1 MTFRRRETGWC
12 QRKGERLRRHGNRSH
27 AVLAYSA
34 AFNDRG
40 YLGKLQ
46 TLLRQQMI
54 SALQDTPLGTRP
66 EGRLWCAV
74 SPKCYA
80 INLLI
85 AEFLLQQEYHY
96 TLSVFTSEVPLLRN
110 LPEFSVTL
118 GSVADA
124 VKVDSGEGLS
134 HFQNRDVTDIM
145 EALGFPADSDE
156 VKALYSLYQYK
167 REPLLTCFIR
177 TISETSH
184 RSKVSPSETMS
195 AADKTR
201 SSSSRDSGKQPAEES
216 NSLLICRDDEFV
228 KEVHKALLETNI
240 KNKYSLFSKYVHS
253 LHESRLFQACV
264 ELKDRH
270 SKELS
275 RRDEAH
281 RHRLEELE
289 SRHRHETVERE
300 ACIQAQLTRH
310 EEETSTKLSRAE
322 QAVARQ
328 KEIMETELVARKQ
341 QLSEMAQRL
350 KDQQSEV
357 SCRLHMLEVRC
368 AIFELDLASGPN
380 DYRGEVRQQEQRF
393 QESSQHE
400 LSQLAEKQ
408 QLVEQ
413 ELSRERQ
420 ATLREGAL
428 QAAKTLGSHEDAE
441 CLNKEEGEKPKQ
453 AERNSMA
460 SVQHELE
467 ESYNRVQ
474 HMSQSLSQSH
484 ELQEQCNLLQ
494 QELDAT
500 RHKLRNVSDSHRSQ
514 QTEPMDN
521 DNALM
526 TSVVEQLRQ
535 ENTELRAHVQQLRR
549 RIDELTVHAAQLSAQ
564 LQEALA
570 ARHSPPLPPPLPSRR
585 DSTVGDGSRSA
596 PVRGRGVPTRLII
609 HTGSSSEENSPTD
622 EILREAHARLRRLE
636 EESDAVDRS
645 YRNFRLRQSDSLF
658 LSVPYRSASRC
669 RHLLR
674 QSTFPRRVQAETSV
688 YSERPAVSMDLPCR
702 ARVSLGGAGF
712 PPLAS
717 APISTPSR
725 MRVSFAPTSGR
736 PISLSNHYSRA
747 VMGMLSSPI
756 HSSNMHLTSYRRLN
770 IPDVTA
776 ATHQPTNTSVSY
788 VDSLQTTTIYKTPI
802 LSDSLDN
809 SVHELQRESGGSE
822 SQTVVSQKKN
832 DSNTINMAQVGN
844 TSEASYPLLSSLRN
858 EYSERVIDGKTG
870 PDIRVQIGFDK
881 DSGTNPNN
889 DHLQPLTTAVISTDV
904 SNVKLHQDNVD
915 TTNLQNKSVLMEE
928 KHESGHQVLEQN
940 SSPQVEIEL
949 ATIYSP
955 RKEMGGSSSESHFGD
970 MGATENQ
977 SVQLITT
984 AQEVLKSAQSLEPE
998 DNDLPVLTERFVQED
1013 QPEKK
1018 VPKIFPTIP
1027 RQVPKPHVLASST
1040 SSAES
1045 SHQQMGQSITS
1056 DETNK
1061 VNKHD
1066 VSLSSMELSSDQ
1078 PISVGRDSKDADVED
1093 DDFW

>member
-1 MTFRRRETGWC
+1 MTG
-12 QRKGERLRRHGNRSH
+12 RLRFESWSGELKVVFQKFFPSP
-27 AVLAYSA
+27 STQM
-34 AFNDRG
+34 FNDRG

-216 NSLLICRDDEFV
+216 DSLLICRDDEFV

-240 KNKYSLFSKYVHS
+240 KNKYVSKLLERIKS
-253 LHESRLFQACV
+253 LHESRLSQACV

-270 SKELS
+270 SEELS

-357 SCRLHMLEVRC
+357 SCRLHMLE
-368 AIFELDLASGPN
+368 

-413 ELSRERQ
+413 ELSR
-420 ATLREGAL
+420 L
-428 QAAKTLGSHEDAE
+428 K
-441 CLNKEEGEKPKQ
+441 

-514 QTEPMDN
+514 QTELMDN

-658 LSVPYRSASRC
+658 LSMPYRSASRC

-688 YSERPAVSMDLPCR
+688 CSERPAVSMDLPCR

-756 HSSNMHLTSYRRLN
+756 HSSNMHLTSYRRLD

-809 SVHELQRESGGSE
+809 SVHELQRESVGSE
-822 SQTVVSQKKN
+822 SQTVVSQIKN

-955 RKEMGGSSSESHFGD
+955 RKELGGSSSESHFGD

-998 DNDLPVLTERFVQED
+998 DNDLPVLTERFVQE
-1013 QPEKK
+1013 EK
-1018 VPKIFPTIP
+1018 VPQIFPTVP

>member
-1 MTFRRRETGWC
+1 MTG
-12 QRKGERLRRHGNRSH
+12 RSRFK
-27 AVLAYSA
+27 SR
-34 AFNDRG
+34 FNDRG

-54 SALQDTPLGTRP
+54 SALQDTPLGPCP

-118 GSVADA
+118 GSVAGA
-124 VKVDSGEGLS
+124 VKVDGGKGLS

-156 VKALYSLYQYK
+156 VKALYSMYRSK

-184 RSKVSPSETMS
+184 NTTSSRSKVSPSETMS
-195 AADKTR
+195 AADKTP
-201 SSSSRDSGKQPAEES
+201 SSSSQDSAKQPAEES
-216 NSLLICRDDEFV
+216 DSLLMSRDDEFV
-228 KEVHKALLETNI
+228 KEVHKTILETNI
-240 KNKYSLFSKYVHS
+240 KNN
-253 LHESRLFQACV
+253 LHESRVAQACV

-270 SKELS
+270 SEELS

-281 RHRLEELE
+281 RRRLEEIE

-300 ACIQAQLTRH
+300 ARIQAQLTRH
-310 EEETSTKLSRAE
+310 EEEMSVKLSRAE
-322 QAVARQ
+322 QAVGRQ
-328 KEIMETELVARKQ
+328 KEIMETELVTRKQ

-357 SCRLHMLEVRC
+357 SCRLHMLE
-368 AIFELDLASGPN
+368 
-380 DYRGEVRQQEQRF
+380 EQRF

-400 LSQLAEKQ
+400 LAQLAEKQ
-408 QLVEQ
+408 KELDRKQQLLDQ
-413 ELSRERQ
+413 ECSR
-420 ATLREGAL
+420 L
-428 QAAKTLGSHEDAE
+428 K
-441 CLNKEEGEKPKQ
+441 
-453 AERNSMA
+453 AERDSMA

-484 ELQEQCNLLQ
+484 DLQEQCNLLQ

-500 RHKLRNVSDSHRSQ
+500 RHRLRKASDNHRGQ
-514 QTEPMDN
+514 QTEPMDT
-521 DNALM
+521 DNAIT
-526 TSVVEQLRQ
+526 TSLVDQLRQ
-535 ENTELRAHVQQLRR
+535 ENTELRGHTQQLRR

-570 ARHSPPLPPPLPSRR
+570 ARPSPPLPPPLPSRR
-585 DSTVGDGSRSA
+585 HSTVGDGSRSA
-596 PVRGRGVPTRLII
+596 PVRGRGVPARLII
-609 HTGSSSEENSPTD
+609 HTGSSSDENSPTD
-622 EILREAHARLRRLE
+622 EILREAHTRLRRLE

-688 YSERPAVSMDLPCR
+688 CSERPAVSMDLPSR

-712 PPLAS
+712 PPIAS

-736 PISLSNHYSRA
+736 PISLLSNHYSRPA
-747 VMGMLSSPI
+747 MGMLSSPI
-756 HSSNMHLTSYRRLN
+756 HSSNMHLSSYRRRLDS
-770 IPDVTA
+770 PDVA
-776 ATHQPTNTSVSY
+776 VANCQSTNTSVSY

-802 LSDSLDN
+802 LSNSLDN
-809 SVHELQRESGGSE
+809 SDHEIRRESSEQMFIRDGSE
-822 SQTVVSQKKN
+822 SQTVLSQLKN
-832 DSNTINMAQVGN
+832 DSNANNIVKVGN
-844 TSEASYPLLSSLRN
+844 TSEALFPFLSSLGD
-858 EYSERVIDGKTG
+858 ECSESVIDGKTD
-870 PDIRVQIGFDK
+870 PDIRVQKGFDK
-881 DSGTNPNN
+881 DSATNQSN
-889 DHLQPLTTAVISTDV
+889 DQLQPLSTLNTTANVSTDI
-904 SNVKLHQDNVD
+904 SNVD
-915 TTNLQNKSVLMEE
+915 TTNLQNKSVLVEE
-928 KHESGHQVLEQN
+928 KYESGHEVLEQ
-940 SSPQVEIEL
+940 SLSAQVEIEL
-949 ATIYSP
+949 ATIYSFHQASHMLVKWAQQ
-955 RKEMGGSSSESHFGD
+955 KEH
-970 MGATENQ
+970 
-977 SVQLITT
+977 
-984 AQEVLKSAQSLEPE
+984 EPE
-998 DNDLPVLTERFVQED
+998 E
-1013 QPEKK
+1013 K
-1018 VPKIFPTIP
+1018 VPQILPTVAG
-1027 RQVPKPHVLASST
+1027 QVPKPHVLASST

>member
-1 MTFRRRETGWC
+1 MNVARNNFKLYWC
-12 QRKGERLRRHGNRSH
+12 KR
-27 AVLAYSA
+27 
-34 AFNDRG
+34 FNDRG

-118 GSVADA
+118 GSVAGA
-124 VKVDSGEGLS
+124 VKVDGGKGLS

-156 VKALYSLYQYK
+156 VKALYSMYRSK
-167 REPLLTCFIR
+167 RESLLTCFIR

-184 RSKVSPSETMS
+184 NTTSFRSKVSPSETMS
-195 AADKTR
+195 AADKTP
-201 SSSSRDSGKQPAEES
+201 SSSSRDSVKQPAEES
-216 NSLLICRDDEFV
+216 NSFLMSRDDEFV
-228 KEVHKALLETNI
+228 KEVHKTLLETNI
-240 KNKYSLFSKYVHS
+240 KNKYVSKLLEKIKS
-253 LHESRLFQACV
+253 LHESRVAQACV

-270 SKELS
+270 SEELS

-281 RHRLEELE
+281 RRRLEEIE
-289 SRHRHETVERE
+289 SLHRHETVERE
-300 ACIQAQLTRH
+300 ARIQAQLTRH
-310 EEETSTKLSRAE
+310 EEEMSVKLSRAE
-322 QAVARQ
+322 QAVGRQ
-328 KEIMETELVARKQ
+328 KEIMETELVTRKQ

-357 SCRLHMLEVRC
+357 SCRLHMLE
-368 AIFELDLASGPN
+368 

-393 QESSQHE
+393 QESSQHK
-400 LSQLAEKQ
+400 LVQLAEKQ
-408 QLVEQ
+408 KELDRKQQLLDQ
-413 ELSRERQ
+413 ECSR
-420 ATLREGAL
+420 L
-428 QAAKTLGSHEDAE
+428 K
-441 CLNKEEGEKPKQ
+441 
-453 AERNSMA
+453 AERDSMA

-484 ELQEQCNLLQ
+484 DLQEQCNLLQ

-500 RHKLRNVSDSHRSQ
+500 RHRLRKASDSHRGQ

-521 DNALM
+521 DNALT
-526 TSVVEQLRQ
+526 TSLVDQLRQ
-535 ENTELRAHVQQLRR
+535 ENTELRGHTQQLRR

-570 ARHSPPLPPPLPSRR
+570 ARPSPPLPPPLPSRR
-585 DSTVGDGSRSA
+585 HSTVGDGSRSA
-596 PVRGRGVPTRLII
+596 PVRGRGVPARLII
-609 HTGSSSEENSPTD
+609 HTGSSSDENSPTD
-622 EILREAHARLRRLE
+622 EILREAHTRLRRLE

-674 QSTFPRRVQAETSV
+674 QSTFPRLVQAETSV
-688 YSERPAVSMDLPCR
+688 CSERPAVSMDLPSR
-702 ARVSLGGAGF
+702 ARVSLGGAGY
-712 PPLAS
+712 PPIAS

-736 PISLSNHYSRA
+736 PISLLSNHYSRPA
-747 VMGMLSSPI
+747 MGMLSSPI
-756 HSSNMHLTSYRRLN
+756 HSSNMHLSSYRRRLDT
-770 IPDVTA
+770 PDVA
-776 ATHQPTNTSVSY
+776 VANCQPTNTSVSY
-788 VDSLQTTTIYKTPI
+788 FDSLQTTTIYKTPI
-802 LSDSLDN
+802 LSNSLDN
-809 SVHELQRESGGSE
+809 SDHEIRRESSEQMFIRDGSE
-822 SQTVVSQKKN
+822 SQTVLSQLKN
-832 DSNTINMAQVGN
+832 DLNANNMVKVGN
-844 TSEASYPLLSSLRN
+844 TSEAPFPFLNSLGDKC
-858 EYSERVIDGKTG
+858 SESVIDGKTD
-870 PDIRVQIGFDK
+870 PDIRVQKGFDK
-881 DSGTNPNN
+881 DSGTNQSN
-889 DHLQPLTTAVISTDV
+889 DQLQPLSTLNTTANVSTDI
-904 SNVKLHQDNVD
+904 SNVD
-915 TTNLQNKSVLMEE
+915 TTNLQNKSVLVEE
-928 KHESGHQVLEQN
+928 KHESDHEVLEQN
-940 SSPQVEIEL
+940 LSAQVEIEL

-955 RKEMGGSSSESHFGD
+955 RKEMSGSSSESHVGE
-970 MGATENQ
+970 MGATEDQ
-977 SVQLITT
+977 SAQLITV
-984 AQEVLKSAQSLEPE
+984 AQEVLKSAQSLEPV
-998 DNDLPVLTERFVQED
+998 DNDLPVPTERFVQEHE
-1013 QPEKK
+1013 PEEK
-1018 VPKIFPTIP
+1018 VPQILPTVA

-1040 SSAES
+1040 SSVES
-1045 SHQQMGQSITS
+1045 SHQQTGQSITS

-1061 VNKHD
+1061 ANKHD